1 MKKTKKNNPLS
12 GKEELARLD
21 RLDRLNRLDRFISH
35 PGDLIMIEEA
45 GRGSNELGKAGGLS
59 EMSKLS
65 VRKRNQKS
73 KTLAGTRKKAGNK
86 ESK

>member
-1 MKKTKKNNPLS
+1 MKKMKKTKKNNPLS

-21 RLDRLNRLDRFISH
+21 RLDRFIWH
-35 PGDLIMIEEA
+35 PDDLRMIEEA

>member
-45 GRGSNELGKAGGLS
+45 GRGSNELGKS
-59 EMSKLS
+59 STSSKLS

>member
-1 MKKTKKNNPLS
+1 VKKMKKTKKNNPLS

-21 RLDRLNRLDRFISH
+21 RLDRFISH
-35 PGDLIMIEEA
+35 PVDLIMIEEA
-45 GRGSNELGKAGGLS
+45 GRGSNELGKS
-59 EMSKLS
+59 STSSKLS

>member
-1 MKKTKKNNPLS
+1 MKKMKKTKKNNPLR

-21 RLDRLNRLDRFISH
+21 RLDRFIWH
-35 PGDLIMIEEA
+35 PDDLRMIEEA
-45 GRGSNELGKAGGLS
+45 GRGSNELGKS
-59 EMSKLS
+59 SKSS

-73 KTLAGTRKKAGNK
+73 KTLSGTRKKAGNK

>member
-21 RLDRLNRLDRFISH
+21 RLDRFIWH
-35 PGDLIMIEEA
+35 PDDLRMIEEA
-45 GRGSNELGKAGGLS
+45 GRGSNELGKS
-59 EMSKLS
+59 TKSSKLG

>member
-1 MKKTKKNNPLS
+1 MKKMKKTKKNNPLS

-21 RLDRLNRLDRFISH
+21 RLDRFIWH
-35 PGDLIMIEEA
+35 PDDLRMIEEA
-45 GRGSNELGKAGGLS
+45 GRGSNELGKS
-59 EMSKLS
+59 STSSKLS

-73 KTLAGTRKKAGNK
+73 KTLSGTRKKAGNK

>member
-1 MKKTKKNNPLS
+1 VKKMKKTKKNNPLS

-21 RLDRLNRLDRFISH
+21 RLDRFIWH

-45 GRGSNELGKAGGLS
+45 GRGSNELGKS
-59 EMSKLS
+59 STSSKLS

>member
-1 MKKTKKNNPLS
+1 
-12 GKEELARLD
+12 
-21 RLDRLNRLDRFISH
+21 
-35 PGDLIMIEEA
+35 MIEEA

-59 EMSKLS
+59 EMSNLG

>member
-1 MKKTKKNNPLS
+1 MKKTKKNNPLR

-21 RLDRLNRLDRFISH
+21 RLDRFIWH
-35 PGDLIMIEEA
+35 PDDLRMIEEA
-45 GRGSNELGKAGGLS
+45 GRGSNELGKS
-59 EMSKLS
+59 SKSS

-73 KTLAGTRKKAGNK
+73 KTLSGTRKKAGNK

>member
-1 MKKTKKNNPLS
+1 VKKMKKTKKNNPLS

-21 RLDRLNRLDRFISH
+21 RLDRLDRFIWH
-35 PGDLIMIEEA
+35 PGDLRMIEEA

-59 EMSKLS
+59 EMSNLG